1 MGARR
6 ARVGLGKEERSETP
20 KENPETEKEHP
31 ETPWGTLCEHPETP
45 WGTPGAPPGP
55 PGAAGSLLI
64 PPWHRQRRAN
74 IVIVQRIETPPE
86 RMGPPR
92 ETP

>member
-1 MGARR
+1 MNHSGIQ
-6 ARVGLGKEERSETP
+6 KDRSETP

-31 ETPWGTLCEHPETP
+31 ETPWGTPC
-45 WGTPGAPPGP
+45 APPGP

-92 ETP
+92 ETPVHS